1 LSTNLTTH
9 DKHDFFII
17 IRVLTEPPTINMI
30 MFIMGDQGST
40 QMINKILL
48 IMGDQGSTRMIKN
61 IMFIVGGPVST
72 RMIIKKSCLSWVVK
86 LVLK

>member
-1 LSTNLTTH
+1 
-9 DKHDFFII
+9 
-17 IRVLTEPPTINMI
+17 
-30 MFIMGDQGST
+30 MGDQGST
-40 QMINKILL
+40 QMINKIML

-61 IMFIVGGPVST
+61 IMFIVGGSVST